1 MGEGPGVRELRRKTL
16 TRNHHALRWKW
27 QGVGR
32 AAAAKERERAG
43 VGIEFVPIVELA
55 GRIMEATG
63 VAIIVV
69 GSIIATIFF
78 FRDVQ
83 AGVSPPIRYRD
94 YRQAI
99 GRAILLGLEF
109 LVAGDIIRSV
119 AVEPSFQS
127 VGVLAIIVLIR
138 TFLSLSLEL
147 ETEGRWPWQ
156 QTPTPPEPSVPTP
169 PSAPG

>member
-1 MGEGPGVRELRRKTL
+1 MVIELSHL
-16 TRNHHALRWKW
+16 
-27 QGVGR
+27 
-32 AAAAKERERAG
+32 
-43 VGIEFVPIVELA
+43 IEQA
-55 GRIMEATG
+55 GRLMEGAG

-69 GSIIATIFF
+69 GAILATILF

-83 AGVSPPIRYRD
+83 RGVSQAVRYRD

-119 AVEPSFQS
+119 AVEPTFQS

-138 TFLSLSLEL
+138 TFLSLELEL

-156 QTPTPPEPSVPTP
+156 QPAAPAAEAATPAER
-169 PSAPG
+169 

>member
-1 MGEGPGVRELRRKTL
+1 M
-16 TRNHHALRWKW
+16 A
-27 QGVGR
+27 
-32 AAAAKERERAG
+32 
-43 VGIEFVPIVELA
+43 IEFVPIIEFC

-69 GSIIATIFF
+69 GAIVATLVYI
-78 FRDVQ
+78 RDVRQ
-83 AGVSPPIRYRD
+83 AVPQPIRFRN

-109 LVAGDIIRSV
+109 LVGGDIIRSV
-119 AVEPSFQS
+119 AVEPTFQS

-138 TFLSLSLEL
+138 TFLSLELEL

-156 QTPTPPEPSVPTP
+156 QQPAAKPAESAGPAEP
-169 PSAPG
+169 

>member
-1 MGEGPGVRELRRKTL
+1 M
-16 TRNHHALRWKW
+16 
-27 QGVGR
+27 
-32 AAAAKERERAG
+32 
-43 VGIEFVPIVELA
+43 GIEFVPIIELC

-69 GSIIATIFF
+69 GAIVATILF

-83 AGVSPPIRYRD
+83 RGVRQPIRYRD

-119 AVEPSFQS
+119 AVEPTFQS

-138 TFLSLSLEL
+138 TFLSLELEL

-156 QTPTPPEPSVPTP
+156 KTAEPAAPPES
-169 PSAPG
+169 